1 MDKLQ
6 TVYLNCP
13 GSQSMMGFLKLKY
26 LTKVSFV
33 GAFHVKPSDTD
44 CSSQEN
50 SLCRYAYNL
59 AYNSLHNHRPI
70 QYIYVQLC
78 MYTPK
83 YAFHWSR
90 YVDIHYYKGIDIRRV
105 RFDGGS

>member
-13 GSQSMMGFLKLKY
+13 GSQSMMGFFKLKY

-50 SLCRYAYNL
+50 SLCRYTHTT
-59 AYNSLHNHRPI
+59 LH
-70 QYIYVQLC
+70 
-78 MYTPK
+78 T
-83 YAFHWSR
+83 
-90 YVDIHYYKGIDIRRV
+90 IHYTIIGLYNTSMCNCVCIHRNMHSIGLDMWIYTIIKVYRYTQG
-105 RFDGGS
+105 